1 MKLIFLKGGDLVKK
15 ATPEYIISTLCKL
28 GYETYV
34 VGGAVRDFLSGRLPE
49 DEDIVTKATP
59 KEVADIFKDHRIAYG
74 GTYFRVTFV
83 DGIEVATFRKDVYKG
98 LNDKK
103 VQIIPA
109 KTILEDLD
117 RRDFTFNAIAWC
129 QFTGR
134 LIDPHGGRDDLYR
147 KKVRFVGDP
156 QKRIFDDPNRMIRAC
171 RFVASIDGEFGH
183 DDLEALKRFAPL
195 VGEGVILP
203 ERLHTEILKAMKVR
217 NASTFFNALHQID
230 ALKYIFPMMD
240 CLYQLNDLHGRH
252 HRESIITHSYV
263 AGDNISTKYPLIK
276 LAAYLHDIG
285 KFKACRWNPRTKD
298 LKFKGHDKIGA
309 EIAKEELKNLK
320 FSKKEIDYIRTLIRL
335 HMHTFHSPKSVRKLI
350 LKLKEHDIHWKEL
363 YRLKLADSKANIWK
377 GPYQYPNIKADFKRI
392 ENALNLKSPNN
403 FDELAI
409 DGNVLMKELSL
420 PPGRIIGLLK
430 KHLLD
435 AILDKPE
442 LNNKEDLLNLGKQY
456 IKTEKEN

>member
-1 MKLIFLKGGDLVKK
+1 MKK

-98 LNDKK
+98 LNNKD

-240 CLYQLNDLHGRH
+240 CLY
-252 HRESIITHSYV
+252 
-263 AGDNISTKYPLIK
+263 
-276 LAAYLHDIG
+276 LAY
-285 KFKACRWNPRTKD
+285 
-298 LKFKGHDKIGA
+298 
-309 EIAKEELKNLK
+309 
-320 FSKKEIDYIRTLIRL
+320 
-335 HMHTFHSPKSVRKLI
+335 
-350 LKLKEHDIHWKEL
+350 
-363 YRLKLADSKANIWK
+363 
-377 GPYQYPNIKADFKRI
+377 
-392 ENALNLKSPNN
+392 
-403 FDELAI
+403 
-409 DGNVLMKELSL
+409 
-420 PPGRIIGLLK
+420 
-430 KHLLD
+430 
-435 AILDKPE
+435 
-442 LNNKEDLLNLGKQY
+442 
-456 IKTEKEN
+456 